1 MANVNYVAIVP
12 QTFEERVAMYMKCK
26 KADLARMM
34 AENEKRLCP
43 EACAEL
49 QDKNKDT
56 GAIAW
61 TSVSSI

>member
-26 KADLARMM
+26 KADLAMMM
-34 AENEKRLCP
+34 AENQKHLCP

-49 QDKNKDT
+49 QDKNKNTDT
-56 GAIAW
+56 ATW